1 MTDYRV
7 DESKMREQQEWPREV
22 SRAKHSS
29 GHVVLKVIAGAA
41 IGLVAYGVL
50 TSLHDIK
57 RYIRMT
63 RM

>member
-1 MTDYRV
+1 MSDYRV
-7 DESKMREQQEWPREV
+7 DERIMREQQEWPREA
-22 SRAKHSS
+22 SRAKQSS
-29 GHVVLKVIAGAA
+29 SHVVLKVIAGAA

>member
-1 MTDYRV
+1 MADYRV
-7 DESKMREQQEWPREV
+7 DERIMREQREWPREV

-29 GHVVLKVIAGAA
+29 DHVVLKVIAGAA

-57 RYIRMT
+57 RYIRMV